1 MAIHRAVVAGDI
13 DALREAYGDE
23 STFPNCQGPLAIGD
37 SILIYA
43 IYHGPNSLVIN
54 LLALGAAARPDVSD
68 GFPPMVALMSTQ
80 REDKHELIQTLADAG
95 ANVDEPGVN
104 DQTALSWAIGQGDAE
119 GVRLLLLLGAD
130 PHRRTRIDDRTSPLD
145 EAEVRAATT
154 GDRMILQL
162 LTTAERR

>member
-1 MAIHRAVVAGDI
+1 M
-13 DALREAYGDE
+13 
-23 STFPNCQGPLAIGD
+23 AIGD

-43 IYHGPNSLVIN
+43 IYHGPKSLVN
-54 LLALGAAARPDVSD
+54 DLLALGAAACPDVND

-80 REDKHELIQTLADAG
+80 RDDKYELIQTLADAG

-119 GVRLLLLLGAD
+119 GVQLLLLLGAD

-145 EAEVRAATT
+145 EAEVRAAIT
-154 GDRMILQL
+154 GDRTIVQL

>member
-13 DALREAYGDE
+13 DALRAAYGDE

-43 IYHGPNSLVIN
+43 IYHGPKSLVDD
-54 LLALGAAARPDVSD
+54 LLALGAAVRPEVND

-80 REDKHELIQTLADAG
+80 REDKYELIQTLADAG
-95 ANVDEPGVN
+95 ANVDEPGIN
-104 DQTALSWAIGQGDAE
+104 DQTALSWAIGQGDLE
-119 GVRLLLLLGAD
+119 GVRLFLRLGAD

-145 EAEVRAATT
+145 EAGARAVIT
-154 GDRMILQL
+154 GDRTILQL
-162 LTTAERR
+162 LTAVERR